1 MDYVGLD
8 PMIGLECTNCQ
19 RVTRLCYSDLL
30 DTAMDHSQLDCDG
43 CHLEIDNGWTT
54 VGLVQNI
61 IRRRMGQAHQVRS
74 DLPTAV

>member
-19 RVTRLCYSDLL
+19 RVTRLPYSDLL
-30 DTAMDHSQLDCDG
+30 DTAMDGGQLDCEG
-43 CHLEIDNGWTT
+43 CRLEIDHGWTT

-61 IRRRMGQAHQVRS
+61 IRRRMGNAHRVRENYT
-74 DLPTAV
+74 TAI